1 MYPEI
6 LTDKQESLLP
16 LIQRFSDDYYLVGG
30 TAVALQIKHR
40 RSVDF
45 DLFTRES
52 IKRTRIQRIICEA
65 CFEIQDLLYEAF
77 DQMHCMINDVKVTF
91 FSYPFDIHPSIDF
104 DDIIKMP
111 ELLDLGAMKAHA
123 LGGRGKWK
131 DYVDLYFIL
140 KGYFTIQDIERR
152 ARDLYASVFNEKL
165 FREQLAYFEDIDFS
179 ENIDFIDEQIPMDII
194 KNFLVNVATT
204 QFDV

>member
-16 LIQRFSDDYYLVGG
+16 LIQRFSDDYYLIGG

-40 RSVDF
+40 RTVDF

-52 IKRTRIQRIICEA
+52 IKRIRIQRIIC
-65 CFEIQDLLYEAF
+65 
-77 DQMHCMINDVKVTF
+77 
-91 FSYPFDIHPSIDF
+91 
-104 DDIIKMP
+104 
-111 ELLDLGAMKAHA
+111 
-123 LGGRGKWK
+123 
-131 DYVDLYFIL
+131 
-140 KGYFTIQDIERR
+140 
-152 ARDLYASVFNEKL
+152 
-165 FREQLAYFEDIDFS
+165 